1 MKQKTGKNNNAT
13 NRADDYVPEDYD
25 GVLAFI
31 QAVTVKSTQV
41 ISAPL
46 SIWAE
51 KSARV

>member
-13 NRADDYVPEDYD
+13 NDTLGTIAEDYD

-46 SIWAE
+46 SI
-51 KSARV
+51 